1 MGFKTIDGHM
11 NADSIS
17 KVLIEQLHV
26 VCSDSEFDKGRLI
39 AHTFDGAS
47 VMRGASGGV
56 RKKVQDVNHVST
68 LSSC

>member
-39 AHTFDGAS
+39 AHTFD
-47 VMRGASGGV
+47 
-56 RKKVQDVNHVST
+56 VQDVNHVST